1 MKIYNIK
8 DKIEYLDE
16 VARLEYN
23 EWADKM
29 SALTEV
35 SHMNTFMKDGWYKMV
50 VLYK

>member
-1 MKIYNIK
+1 MQKCKIFEAKNEK
-8 DKIEYLDE
+8 ELEK
-16 VARLEYN
+16 EYN

-50 VLYK
+50 LLYR